1 MLDAVF
7 SLTPV
12 DLSLEALVGY
22 IAWVAVMRCV
32 VVAGRVKYIAT
43 THAREVGHY
52 LPIGDL
58 YMPEL
63 VVVEVDLKQI

>member
-22 IAWVAVMRCV
+22 IAWVAVMRGV
-32 VVAGRVKYIAT
+32 VVAGRVKYIAAP
-43 THAREVGHY
+43 HAREVGH
-52 LPIGDL
+52 
-58 YMPEL
+58 
-63 VVVEVDLKQI
+63 